1 MLKLYNN
8 IVLGGFYWAAM
19 LPIDAV
25 KSRQQVLSIGSKDS
39 ISFFDCARGLHQ
51 AAGIRG
57 FYAGLGK
64 FFFKIL

>member
-1 MLKLYNN
+1 
-8 IVLGGFYWAAM
+8 M

-39 ISFFDCARGLHQ
+39 ISFFDCARGLHK
-51 AAGIRG
+51 AAGVRG

-64 FFFKIL
+64 LAFLGKSQI

>member
-1 MLKLYNN
+1 
-8 IVLGGFYWAAM
+8 M

-39 ISFFDCARGLHQ
+39 ISFMTSARGLYQ
-51 AAGIRG
+51 LAGVRG

-64 FFFKIL
+64 LYKEIVIQKSIVIILT